1 LIGRRLREGSGV
13 KDSRSGRGKKEN
25 GKNLGCVVVVVVVEV
40 LQWLRSKILRQVA
53 EFFATG

>member
-1 LIGRRLREGSGV
+1 M
-13 KDSRSGRGKKEN
+13 KDSRSGRGKKES